1 MRQNATVDDRG
12 MADRVRDAAL
22 SLLDDRFAHSK
33 INQPPV
39 LLDFEGTIDV
49 LITEE
54 PDIPD
59 EWVYEARAALGDDF
73 EAEETSSLSCY
84 GAVVLQDREETFV
97 LYKMDIKGLVSG
109 HFYNRRVDFARLDE
123 LEQHPD
129 VTRHELT
136 EFTEDPR

>member
-1 MRQNATVDDRG
+1 MSRKITGDDRG

-39 LLDFEGTIDV
+39 LLDFEGTMDV
-49 LITEE
+49 LITEQ

-59 EWVYEARAALGDDF
+59 KWVYEARAALGDDF
-73 EAEETSSLSCY
+73 EAEETHSLTCY
-84 GAVVLQDREETFV
+84 GAVVMRDREETFV
-97 LYKMDIKGLVSG
+97 LHEIDIKGLVSG
-109 HFYNRRVDFARLDE
+109 HFYDRRVNFERLDE
-123 LEQHPD
+123 IEQHPD

-136 EFTEDPR
+136 EFTEDQR